1 MRLDTSTAANQTFKV
16 FSSSETNEGN
26 TLNSTH
32 FQNKLSK
39 EHHSDPPMTLLHSPN
54 KEIKDKRNHSVK
66 KEKKEKSD
74 RKEDKV
80 KEKERKKNKKLKKT
94 DNNQDDE
101 DDYQSE
107 KKQTKEKRHK
117 YNKKVRFQ
125 VQVANKRYTFG
136 HSKCTIEYNNDK
148 NVGKPKSILKQMSAS
163 FDLPIKAEVSPSSII
178 DQRLY
183 LIYGHQMDG
192 TSTKE
197 QASTQSSAPFYLEVT
212 TETGGGLSPTASTT

>member
-1 MRLDTSTAANQTFKV
+1 MRLDTSTAANQT

-54 KEIKDKRNHSVK
+54 TEIKDKRNHSVK

-94 DNNQDDE
+94 DNN
-101 DDYQSE
+101 
-107 KKQTKEKRHK
+107 
-117 YNKKVRFQ
+117 
-125 VQVANKRYTFG
+125 
-136 HSKCTIEYNNDK
+136 
-148 NVGKPKSILKQMSAS
+148 
-163 FDLPIKAEVSPSSII
+163 
-178 DQRLY
+178 
-183 LIYGHQMDG
+183 
-192 TSTKE
+192 
-197 QASTQSSAPFYLEVT
+197 
-212 TETGGGLSPTASTT
+212 